1 MEQTEFPLVI
11 GPNLGC
17 PHIVSVE
24 DLKAGK
30 TISLIV
36 AGQYGEFSS
45 PSKDAFKNVLFLRS
59 SYGDGVENQRIP
71 LDPVHDPEEITA
83 WNVLCGFS
91 DLENTRELIISE
103 LHYNVLGENTRYWKL
118 DVSVKIDGD
127 DYKGLLKERDGKHL
141 PRLYDLILKDEEGK
155 CERVNYHSVQFV
167 DSVRGECNL
176 IHLTDPHVATR
187 NDEILGE
194 VLKTRNRRPRSEI
207 IRFYVNFN
215 KNLREFIKKANEM
228 YEAGKLD
235 FVVITGDL
243 VDFAFHGW
251 DDESNPDENNW
262 KTFINICTGAGK
274 ETSNGNPGF
283 KVAVYTSTGNHDWR
297 LHPYSPTTGHQNESF
312 GLRKEEL
319 KNYNYKSFDSE
330 EYPEDER
337 AKLSRKI
344 TGKAFKK
351 LNLDAFADSGKVK
364 LAKFLSGRIS
374 RWILM
379 AIIRV
384 DVSGTG
390 DDSGKATKSISS
402 TIVKW
407 ILPVMG
413 GAGVSGAGLKG
424 YLSNLTFNEY
434 RILAFLGVL
443 VGVLIWFAKS
453 FLERWVRKYVDFII
467 DNPLHAE
474 ASALHYY
481 LKHINPYLDYAFR
494 FGDHSFVVM
503 DTGSDVFTGRLL
515 DNKTFNDIKKMS
527 VQDNILGGSPDSRAF
542 DSEQSYYNW
551 SQIVW
556 LEKILACIR
565 DKGNDEG
572 SMMVF
577 LHAPPINP
585 AEGSGFRLDS
595 LWERNREEPKWIP
608 KSECNLTYGS
618 INHYLSQFFH
628 LCMGFKENEL
638 SVSSAAG
645 SVKKVDLV
653 FSGHTHRNV
662 EFRIGMRFDIEG
674 NGSNVTIYSD
684 VYSEL
689 LDTNNPDEW
698 WEKHMPVIVQT
709 AACGSAGGIDNEPP
723 YFRKVLI
730 NGNGKITDFQVRNLN
745 GVIFSKVE
753 RNE

>member
-1 MEQTEFPLVI
+1 MGTNLTPKDFPLI
-11 GPNLGC
+11 ISPNLGC

-24 DLKAGK
+24 DLKTGK
-30 TISLIV
+30 TIPLII

-45 PSKDAFKNVLFLRS
+45 PLKDAFRNILFLRS
-59 SYGDGVENQRIP
+59 SYSDGLENKRIS

-91 DLENTRELIISE
+91 DLEDTRQLIISE

-127 DYKGLLKERDGKHL
+127 EYKCLLKERDGKYL

-167 DSVRGECNL
+167 NSAQGKCNL

-194 VLKTRNRRPRSEI
+194 ILKEKNERSRSQI
-207 IRFYVNFN
+207 IESYVNFN
-215 KNLREFIKKANEM
+215 INLREFIQKANEM
-228 YEAGKLD
+228 YEAGELD

-274 ETSNGNPGF
+274 ETPNGNPGF

-312 GLRKEEL
+312 GLEKKEL

-364 LAKFLSGRIS
+364 LAKFLSGKIS
-374 RWILM
+374 TWISL
-379 AIIRV
+379 
-384 DVSGTG
+384 
-390 DDSGKATKSISS
+390 
-402 TIVKW
+402 TI
-407 ILPVMG
+407 G
-413 GAGVSGAGLKG
+413 GAGVGGVGVAGYKG
-424 YLSNLTFNEY
+424 NFIYVG
-434 RILAFLGVL
+434 ILAVLGVL
-443 VGVLIWFAKS
+443 VWVAKR

-474 ASALHYY
+474 AKALHYY

-494 FGDHSFVVM
+494 FGDHSIIVM
-503 DTGSDVFTGRLL
+503 DTGSDVFTGQLL
-515 DNKTFNDIKKMS
+515 DGKTIDDIKKMS

-542 DSEQSYYNW
+542 DSEQSCYNW

-556 LEKILACIR
+556 LENTLASIR

-572 SMMVF
+572 SLMVF

-618 INHYLSQFFH
+618 INHYLSQFFY

-638 SVSSAAG
+638 SMSLAAG

-684 VYSEL
+684 VYSGL
-689 LDTNNPDEW
+689 LDANNPDEW
-698 WEKHMPVIVQT
+698 WKRHMPVIVQT
-709 AACGSAGGIDNEPP
+709 AACGSAGGIDNKPP

-745 GVIFSKVE
+745 GVISSKAKC
-753 RNE
+753 NE

>member
-1 MEQTEFPLVI
+1 METNLKPKDFPLVI
-11 GPNLGC
+11 SPNLGC

-24 DLKAGK
+24 NLKAGK
-30 TISLIV
+30 TISLII

-45 PSKDAFKNVLFLRS
+45 PLKDPFRNILFLRS
-59 SYGDGVENQRIP
+59 SYRDGVKNKRIP

-83 WNVLCGFS
+83 WNVLHGFS
-91 DLENTRELIISE
+91 DLEDTRDLIISE

-127 DYKGLLKERDGKHL
+127 DYKCLLKEGDGKHL
-141 PRLYDLILKDEEGK
+141 PRLYDLILKDEKGK
-155 CERVNYHSVQFV
+155 CEKVNYHSVQFV
-167 DSVRGECNL
+167 NSIRGVCNF

-194 VLKTRNRRPRSEI
+194 VLKTRNTRSRSLI
-207 IRFYVNFN
+207 IESYVNFN
-215 KNLREFIKKANEM
+215 TNFRESIRKANEL
-228 YEAGKLD
+228 YEIGKLD

-251 DDESNPDENNW
+251 EDESNPDENNW

-274 ETSNGNPGF
+274 ETLNGNPGF

-297 LHPYSPTTGHQNESF
+297 LHPYSPTTGRQNKSF

-319 KNYNYKSFDSE
+319 KNYNYKSFDSA

-364 LAKFLSGRIS
+364 LAKFLSGKIS
-374 RWILM
+374 
-379 AIIRV
+379 
-384 DVSGTG
+384 
-390 DDSGKATKSISS
+390 
-402 TIVKW
+402 KW
-407 ILPVMG
+407 IIPVIG
-413 GAGVSGAGLKG
+413 GAGLSGAGVKGADVAG
-424 YLSNLTFNEY
+424 YLNNLTYIEY
-434 RILAFLGVL
+434 GILAFLGVL
-443 VGVLIWFAKS
+443 LGVLVWGAKKY
-453 FLERWVRKYVDFII
+453 LERFVREQVDFII

-474 ASALHYY
+474 AKALHYY
-481 LKHINPYLDYAFR
+481 LKHINPYLDFAFR
-494 FGDHSFVVM
+494 FGDHSFIVM
-503 DTGSDVFTGRLL
+503 DTGSDVFTGLFM
-515 DNKTFNDIKKMS
+515 DGKTVNDIKKMS
-527 VQDNILGGSPDSRAF
+527 VEDNILGGSPDSRAF
-542 DSEQSYYNW
+542 DSEQNYYNW

-556 LEKILACIR
+556 FEKTLASIR

-572 SMMVF
+572 SLMVF

-585 AEGSGFRLDS
+585 AEGSDFKLSS
-595 LWERNREEPKWIP
+595 LWERNSKEPKWIP
-608 KSECNLTYGS
+608 KSKCNLTYGS
-618 INHYLSQFFH
+618 INHYLSQFFY
-628 LCMGFKENEL
+628 LCMGLKENGP
-638 SVSSAAG
+638 STSSAAG
-645 SVKKVDLV
+645 NVKKVDLV
-653 FSGHTHRNV
+653 FSGHTHRNA
-662 EFRIGMRFDIEG
+662 EFRIAMKRD
-674 NGSNVTIYSD
+674 NVRIYSD

-689 LDTNNPDEW
+689 LDRNNPEEW
-698 WEKHMPVIVQT
+698 WKRHMPVIVQT
-709 AACGSAGGIDNEPP
+709 AACGLAGKIDNKPP

-745 GVIFSKVE
+745 GIISYEVE